1 MMKNFKIIVSL
12 YFLLMKRVIR
22 NIKDFNNSYLVKI
35 IITIN
40 YDYRLI

>member
-1 MMKNFKIIVSL
+1 
-12 YFLLMKRVIR
+12 MKRVIR